1 LTISGGV
8 DLNIKPRFESLE
20 LRILR
25 SLNYRMKLSDKTK
38 NHYLYL
44 EKGFIGEKIFD
55 DWVERY
61 INGGLNLNDLL
72 IESSNSIS
80 QIDSLLLTQ
89 GKIHLFDV
97 KNNEGD
103 YFIEGD
109 RWYTNCKIEIKNPV
123 YQLKRCETLLR
134 RLLQAYGFN
143 PPIESH
149 LVFVNP
155 EFHLYQAPLNLPIVY
170 PTQIKRFLEKLNMK
184 TSSPTADD
192 YKIAEQLLSVHMA
205 ESPYTRLPEYSFELL
220 EKGIVSSCCGLFLE
234 VCKEDT
240 LFCRKCHREESLNSA
255 VLRSA
260 EEFVL
265 LFPGKKITTNS
276 IHEWC
281 KVVKSKKTVR
291 KILMK
296 NFKPMGYGK
305 HFYFVHNGQKIQ

>member
-25 SLNYRMKLSDKTK
+25 SLNYRMKLSDKTRS
-38 NHYLYL
+38 HYLYL

-109 RWYTNCKIEIKNPV
+109 KWYTNCKIEIKNPV

-134 RLLQAYGFN
+134 RLLQTYGFN

-155 EFHLYQAPLNLPIVY
+155 EFHLYQAPINLPIVY

-192 YKIAEQLLSVHMA
+192 YKLAEQLLSVHMK
-205 ESPYTRLPEYSFELL
+205 ESPYTRLPEYSFEMLD
-220 EKGIVSSCCGLFLE
+220 KGIVSSCCGLFLQVLNE
-234 VCKEDT
+234 DSLVCS
-240 LFCRKCHREESLNSA
+240 KCHHEESTTSA
-255 VLRSA
+255 VSRSI
-260 EEFVL
+260 EEFVF
-265 LFPGKKITTNS
+265 LFPHMKITTNI

-281 KVVKSKKTVR
+281 GVIKSKKAIR
-291 KILMK
+291 RIILLKYKIT
-296 NFKPMGYGK
+296 GHGK
-305 HFYFVHNGQKIQ
+305 YTYYV